1 MRFLL
6 SLFVFLIASFSLE
19 AQVSFT
25 ASADAKEIVKGGYL
39 EVTFTLANANGAQF
53 KPPSFKNFKVAG
65 GPSTSRNSSWINGKA
80 TSSTGYTYTLLADK
94 IGTKT
99 IGPASIKVGNK
110 TLNTRP
116 LQVKVVKGRKV
127 ASGATVNIEDQ
138 VFIRAEPSVNEARIG
153 QQILL
158 DYKLYTQ
165 INIESYNITSEPEYD
180 GFYAQNISRF
190 DGKIVK
196 EVINGV
202 QYSTK
207 ILRRVALYP
216 QQAGL
221 MTINPMSSRLGIVDE
236 TKPKQ
241 RRSFFFNRNLKQ
253 FNINTQTVQINV
265 KPLPGNAPPTFSGAV
280 GNYGMQVQMD
290 KNKLTTD
297 DAITLQVTIT
307 GNGDIKRLQP
317 PKLELDDNLEVYEPN
332 ILDEKEVEQQG
343 QNYGQKILEYLIL
356 PKEPGRYQIAPE
368 FTFFDTDSLAYRT
381 LRPRVFNVFVSK
393 GTGKSKVQSDLA
405 ENDKLNGDIKFI
417 KTDSNLSKAGSYFY
431 GSPFFWVLFSLPMF
445 LLGGVV
451 VKKQLDANK
460 PEIDQTLLKSQQA
473 QKHAEEKLA
482 TAKKYLSENKGKPF
496 YDEVSRAMFG
506 YVGDKLNMP
515 PSEFSKQNIAEK
527 LDSLNVNQDHI
538 SKFTEIVKTAE
549 MALFAGMDNNASMSK
564 VYADALDMVAK
575 IEGEIIS

>member
-1 MRFLL
+1 MRIFL
-6 SLFVFLIASFSLE
+6 SLFVLLIAFISLE
-19 AQVSFT
+19 AQTRFVAT
-25 ASADAKEIVKGGYL
+25 ADAKEIVKGGYL
-39 EVTFTLANANGAQF
+39 EVTFTLENASGTQF
-53 KPPSFKNFKVAG
+53 KAPAFKNFKVAG
-65 GPSTSRNSSWINGKA
+65 GPSTSQSTSWVNGK
-80 TSSTGYTYTLLADK
+80 SSSAIGYSFTLLADK
-94 IGTKT
+94 IGTMT
-99 IGPASIKVGNK
+99 IGPASIKVGK
-110 TLNTRP
+110 QTLSTRP
-116 LQVKVVKGRKV
+116 IQVKVVKGRKMANGAV
-127 ASGATVNIEDQ
+127 ANLEEQ

-158 DYKLYTQ
+158 DYKLYTV
-165 INIESYNITSEPEYD
+165 INIESYNIISEPEYD

-190 DGKIVK
+190 DGRVVK
-196 EVINGV
+196 EVINGI

-221 MTINPMSSRLGIVDE
+221 MTIDPMSSRLGVVDE

-253 FNINTQTVQINV
+253 FNVNTQTIQINV
-265 KPLPGNAPPTFSGAV
+265 KPLPDNAPPTFSGAV
-280 GNYGMQVQMD
+280 GNYGMQVQVD

-317 PKLELDDNLEVYEPN
+317 PKLNLDPNLEVYEPN
-332 ILDEKEVEQQG
+332 ILDEKEVEQNG
-343 QNYGQKILEYLIL
+343 QNYSQKILEYLIL

-368 FTFFDTDSLAYRT
+368 FTYFDTDSLAYRT
-381 LRPRVFNVFVSK
+381 LKPRIFNVFVSK
-393 GTGKSKVQSDLA
+393 GTGKSNVKQDLA
-405 ENDKLNGDIKFI
+405 EDDKLMGDIKFI

-431 GSPFFWVLFSLPMF
+431 GSPFFWILFALPLCM
-445 LLGGVV
+445 LGGVV
-451 VKKQLDANK
+451 VKKQMDANK
-460 PEIDQTLLKSQQA
+460 PEIDLTLLKSQQA

-482 TAKKYLSENKGKPF
+482 TAKKYLGENNGRAF

-515 PSEFSKQNIAEK
+515 PSEFSKQNISEK
-527 LDSLNVNQDHI
+527 LSSLNVNQEHI
-538 SKFTEIVKTAE
+538 AKFTEIIKTAE

-564 VYADALDMVAK
+564 VYGDALDVVAK
-575 IEGEIIS
+575 IEGSLT

>member
-1 MRFLL
+1 MRIFL
-6 SLFVFLIASFSLE
+6 SLFVLLIAFISLE
-19 AQVSFT
+19 AQTRFVAT
-25 ASADAKEIVKGGYL
+25 ADAKEIVKGGYL
-39 EVTFTLANANGAQF
+39 EVTFTLENASGTQF
-53 KPPSFKNFKVAG
+53 KAPAFKNFKVAG
-65 GPSTSRNSSWINGKA
+65 GPSTSQSTSWVNGK
-80 TSSTGYTYTLLADK
+80 SSSSIGYSFTLLADK
-94 IGTKT
+94 IGTMT
-99 IGPASIKVGNK
+99 IGPASIKVGK
-110 TLNTRP
+110 QTLSTRP
-116 LQVKVVKGRKV
+116 IQVKVVKGRKMANGAV
-127 ASGATVNIEDQ
+127 ANLEEQ

-158 DYKLYTQ
+158 DYKLYTV
-165 INIESYNITSEPEYD
+165 INIESYNIISEPEYD

-190 DGKIVK
+190 DGRVVK
-196 EVINGV
+196 EVINGI

-221 MTINPMSSRLGIVDE
+221 MTIDPMSSRLGVVDE

-253 FNINTQTVQINV
+253 FNVNTQTIQINV
-265 KPLPGNAPPTFSGAV
+265 KPLPDNAPPTFSGAV
-280 GNYGMQVQMD
+280 GNYGMQVQVD

-317 PKLELDDNLEVYEPN
+317 PKLNLDPNLEVYEPN
-332 ILDEKEVEQQG
+332 ILDEKEVEQNG
-343 QNYGQKILEYLIL
+343 QNYSQKILEYLIL

-368 FTFFDTDSLAYRT
+368 FTYFDTDSLAYRT
-381 LRPRVFNVFVSK
+381 LKPRIFNVFVSK
-393 GTGKSKVQSDLA
+393 GTGKSNVKQDLA
-405 ENDKLNGDIKFI
+405 EDDKLMGDIKFI

-431 GSPFFWVLFSLPMF
+431 GSPFFWILFALPLCM
-445 LLGGVV
+445 LGGVV
-451 VKKQLDANK
+451 VKKQMDANK
-460 PEIDQTLLKSQQA
+460 PEIDLTLLKSQQA

-482 TAKKYLSENKGKPF
+482 TAKKYLGENNGRAF

-515 PSEFSKQNIAEK
+515 PSEFSKQNISEK
-527 LDSLNVNQDHI
+527 LSSLNVNQEHI
-538 SKFTEIVKTAE
+538 AKFTEIIKTAE

-564 VYADALDMVAK
+564 VYGDALDVVAK
-575 IEGEIIS
+575 IEGSLT

>member
-1 MRFLL
+1 M
-6 SLFVFLIASFSLE
+6 E

-39 EVTFTLANANGAQF
+39 EVTFTLENASGKQF
-53 KPPSFKNFKVAG
+53 KPPAFKNFKVAG
-65 GPSTSRNSSWINGKA
+65 GPSTSQSTSWVNGNASSSI
-80 TSSTGYTYTLLADK
+80 GYSYTLLADK
-94 IGTKT
+94 LGTHT
-99 IGPASIKVGNK
+99 IGPASIKVGTK

-116 LQVKVVKGRKV
+116 IQVKVVKGRKAANGKV
-127 ASGATVNIEDQ
+127 SSLEEQ
-138 VFIRAEPSVNEARIG
+138 VYIRAEPSVNEARIG

-158 DYKLYTQ
+158 DYKLYTT

-190 DGKIVK
+190 DGRVVK
-196 EVINGV
+196 EVIDGV

-221 MTINPMSSRLGIVDE
+221 MTINPMSSRLGVVDE
-236 TKPKQ
+236 SQPKQ

-253 FNINTQTVQINV
+253 FNVNTQTVQINV
-265 KPLPGNAPPTFSGAV
+265 KPLPDNPPPTFSGAV
-280 GNYGMQVQMD
+280 GNYGMQAQVD

-307 GNGDIKRLQP
+307 GNGDIKRLQA
-317 PKLELDDNLEVYEPN
+317 PKLNLDSNLEVYEPN
-332 ILDEKEVEQQG
+332 VLDEKEVEQNG

-368 FTFFDTDSLAYRT
+368 FTYFDTDSLAYRT
-381 LRPRVFNVFVSK
+381 LKPRIFNVFVSK
-393 GTGKSKVQSDLA
+393 GTGKSNVNTDLA
-405 ENDKLNGDIKFI
+405 DDDKLMGDIKFI
-417 KTDSNLSKAGSYFY
+417 KTDSNLSKAGRYFY
-431 GSPFFWVLFSLPMF
+431 GSPFFWILFSLPLC

-451 VKKQLDANK
+451 VKKQMDANK
-460 PEIDQTLLKSQQA
+460 PVVDQTLLKSQQA

-482 TAKKYLSENKGKPF
+482 TAKKYLSENNGRAF

-515 PSEFSKQNIAEK
+515 PSEFSKQNISEK
-527 LDSLNVNQDHI
+527 LASLKVNQDHI
-538 SKFTEIVKTAE
+538 SKFTEIIKTSE

-564 VYADALDMVAK
+564 VYGDALDVVAK
-575 IEGEIIS
+575 IEASLTQ

>member
-1 MRFLL
+1 M
-6 SLFVFLIASFSLE
+6 E

-39 EVTFTLANANGAQF
+39 EVTFTLENASGKQF
-53 KPPSFKNFKVAG
+53 KPPAFKNFKVAG
-65 GPSTSRNSSWINGKA
+65 GPSTSQSTSWVNGNASSSI
-80 TSSTGYTYTLLADK
+80 GYSYTLLADK
-94 IGTKT
+94 LGTHT
-99 IGPASIKVGNK
+99 IGPASIKVGTK

-116 LQVKVVKGRKV
+116 IQVKVVKGRKAANGKV
-127 ASGATVNIEDQ
+127 SSLEEQ
-138 VFIRAEPSVNEARIG
+138 VYIRAEPSVNEARIG

-158 DYKLYTQ
+158 DYKLYTT

-190 DGKIVK
+190 DGRVVK
-196 EVINGV
+196 EVIDGV

-221 MTINPMSSRLGIVDE
+221 MTINPMSSRLGVVDE
-236 TKPKQ
+236 SQPKQ

-253 FNINTQTVQINV
+253 FNVNTQTVQINV
-265 KPLPGNAPPTFSGAV
+265 KPLPDNPPPTFSGAV
-280 GNYGMQVQMD
+280 GNYGMQAQVD

-307 GNGDIKRLQP
+307 GNGDIKRLQA
-317 PKLELDDNLEVYEPN
+317 PKLNLDSNLEVYEPN
-332 ILDEKEVEQQG
+332 VLDEKEVEQNG

-368 FTFFDTDSLAYRT
+368 FTYFDTDSLAYRT
-381 LRPRVFNVFVSK
+381 LKPRIFNVFVSK
-393 GTGKSKVQSDLA
+393 GTGKSNVNTDLA
-405 ENDKLNGDIKFI
+405 DDDKLMGDIKFI
-417 KTDSNLSKAGSYFY
+417 KTDSNLSKAGRYFY
-431 GSPFFWVLFSLPMF
+431 GSPFFWILFSLPLC

-451 VKKQLDANK
+451 VKKQMDANK
-460 PEIDQTLLKSQQA
+460 PVVDQTLLKSQQA

-482 TAKKYLSENKGKPF
+482 TAKKYLDDNNGRSF

-515 PSEFSKQNIAEK
+515 PSEFSKQNISEK
-527 LDSLNVNQDHI
+527 LASLKVNQDHI
-538 SKFTEIVKTAE
+538 SKFTEIIKTSE

-564 VYADALDMVAK
+564 VYGDALDVVAK
-575 IEGEIIS
+575 IEASLTQ